1 MRQENFTPLRIRPA
15 ALIVLLLLLPVSF
28 SPARA
33 QERGPA
39 EKIRITY
46 AANNLGFLQMFV
58 AKDRGFYAANGLEAE
73 LIRVNPVAGIA
84 ALLAG
89 DVGYTKLLSSAL
101 RAAAKGAPIRTISM
115 GLGGPFFSLAAR
127 PQFKTVKELKNQTIG
142 VNALGGSNYVST
154 RLLLQ
159 HYGVDPDRD
168 IKMLPLGDHKF
179 LYEALKAGRVDA
191 VTINPPFSVLLRR
204 EGFPLLANAAK
215 IVTFPFGGLATS
227 LKNINENRVQ
237 VKRVLKAEIEAL
249 RYLRNQP
256 QGTIDLISKR
266 FAIDPSVADESYRL
280 VIEAFTDGK
289 ISSRGVEILLDMDK
303 KDGAISNAV
312 TVNHLVD
319 PSLAEEVFREMG
331 GVH

>member
-1 MRQENFTPLRIRPA
+1 M
-15 ALIVLLLLLPVSF
+15 
-28 SPARA
+28 
-33 QERGPA
+33 
-39 EKIRITY
+39 
-46 AANNLGFLQMFV
+46 
-58 AKDRGFYAANGLEAE
+58 
-73 LIRVNPVAGIA
+73 
-84 ALLAG
+84 
-89 DVGYTKLLSSAL
+89 
-101 RAAAKGAPIRTISM
+101 
-115 GLGGPFFSLAAR
+115 
-127 PQFKTVKELKNQTIG
+127 
-142 VNALGGSNYVST
+142 ST

-191 VTINPPFSVLLRR
+191 VTINPPYSVLLRR

-227 LKNINENRVQ
+227 LKNIHENRVQ
-237 VKRVLKAEIEAL
+237 VKKVLKAEIEAL

-312 TVNHLVD
+312 TVNQVVD

-331 GVH
+331 GVR

>member
-1 MRQENFTPLRIRPA
+1 
-15 ALIVLLLLLPVSF
+15 
-28 SPARA
+28 
-33 QERGPA
+33 
-39 EKIRITY
+39 
-46 AANNLGFLQMFV
+46 MFV
-58 AKDRGFYAANGLEAE
+58 AKDQGFYAANGLDAE

-115 GLGGPFFSLAAR
+115 GMGGPFFSLAAR
-127 PQFKTVKELKNQTIG
+127 PQFKEVKELRNQTIG

-154 RLLLQ
+154 RMLLQ
-159 HYGVDPDRD
+159 HYGIDPDRD

-227 LKNINENRVQ
+227 LKNIVENRAQ
-237 VKRVLKAEIEAL
+237 VKKVLKAEIEAL
-249 RYLRNQP
+249 RYLRTEP
-256 QGTIDLISKR
+256 RGTVDLISKR
-266 FAIDPSVADESYRL
+266 FATDQSVAEDSYRL

-289 ISSRGVEILLDMDK
+289 ISPRGVEILLDMDK
-303 KDGAISNAV
+303 KEGSISNAV
-312 TVNHLVD
+312 SVNQVVD
-319 PSLAEEVFREMG
+319 SSLAEEVFREMG
-331 GVH
+331 IH